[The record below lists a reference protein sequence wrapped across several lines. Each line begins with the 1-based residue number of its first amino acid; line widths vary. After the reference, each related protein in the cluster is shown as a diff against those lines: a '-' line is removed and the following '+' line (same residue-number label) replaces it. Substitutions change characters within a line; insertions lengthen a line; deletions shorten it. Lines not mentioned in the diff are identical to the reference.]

1 MIVIVTGASGAGKT
15 TLVRALEARTLPG
28 VACHYFDSI
37 GVPSTG
43 QMIAEYGSG
52 AAWQEAMTRR
62 WIGRL
67 QQNGAS
73 ARIAVLDGQVDI
85 AMAHRCLV
93 DAGIESSRIILVDC
107 APDVR
112 EARLRELRGQPELA
126 DREMAT
132 WAAHL
137 KGQAEAFGCPIIDTS
152 SADIAA
158 CTDPLIRYIPPE

>member
-28 VACHYFDSI
+28 VACHSFDSI

-67 QQNGAS
+67 QQNGES
-73 ARIAVLDGQVDI
+73 ARIAMLDGQVDI
-85 AMAHRCLV
+85 AMAHHCLV

-107 APDVR
+107 AHTMR
-112 EARLRELRGQPELA
+112 EARLRDLRGQPELA
-126 DREMAT
+126 CREMAT

-137 KGQAEAFGCPIIDTS
+137 RGQAEEFGCPIITTS
-152 SADIAA
+152 SADITA
-158 CTDPLIRYIPPE
+158 CTDTLIRYIPPE